1 MTVFRIKKQEITR
14 CVQLS
19 SAGYVAGTE
28 SEGFLSLIPSL
39 LENWDYT
46 MKGLARICE
55 DGIGSISSSVRDLET
70 HGYPI
75 DTRSKESDFETSL

>member
-1 MTVFRIKKQEITR
+1 MSNYHLRDMSPALKAKV
-14 CVQLS
+14 
-19 SAGYVAGTE
+19 
-28 SEGFLSLIPSL
+28 FLSLIPSL

-75 DTRSKESDFETSL
+75 DARSKESDFETSL

>member
-1 MTVFRIKKQEITR
+1 MSNYHLRDMSPALKAKV
-14 CVQLS
+14 
-19 SAGYVAGTE
+19 
-28 SEGFLSLIPSL
+28 FLSLIPSL

-55 DGIGSISSSVRDLET
+55 DGIGSISSSVRDLEA

-75 DTRSKESDFETSL
+75 DTRSKESDFEISL

>member
-1 MTVFRIKKQEITR
+1 MSNYHLRDM
-14 CVQLS
+14 S
-19 SAGYVAGTE
+19 SALKAKV
-28 SEGFLSLIPSL
+28 FLSLIPSL

-70 HGYPI
+70 HGYEDNI
-75 DTRSKESDFETSL
+75 YYKGIGLLEMSKVFDSRQK

>member
-1 MTVFRIKKQEITR
+1 
-14 CVQLS
+14 
-19 SAGYVAGTE
+19 
-28 SEGFLSLIPSL
+28 
-39 LENWDYT
+39 

-75 DTRSKESDFETSL
+75 DTRSKESNFETSL